1 MYPIS
6 WHCRLNVERRSM
18 ARCPRGELSVD
29 TTHVSDAK
37 ITIALPL
44 RNVVGITVTL
54 CELNCSGKV
63 TDLERQTWQA
73 KLARRIVD
81 RLVASTASR
90 SNVSVRRLTLS
101 AVDLQG
107 ACSFEVVSCLH
118 TCESA
123 SASHPSS
130 HDCMLQTQ
138 HSAPLVHV
146 FACINRP
153 VNQSLEALTPAVH
166 DCT

>member
-1 MYPIS
+1 LTLEDVS
-6 WHCRLNVERRSM
+6 WLV
-18 ARCPRGELSVD
+18 PREELSVD

-54 CELNCSGKV
+54 CEERDRSGEV
-63 TDLERQTWQA
+63 RDLERQTWQA
-73 KLARRIVD
+73 KRAGRIDDWLIVSCNYLLPPLPIKCISSKANLKRCRSSRRVQF
-81 RLVASTASR
+81 R
-90 SNVSVRRLTLS
+90 S
-101 AVDLQG
+101 
-107 ACSFEVVSCLH
+107 EVVSCLH

-123 SASHPSS
+123 SASHSSS
-130 HDCMLQTQ
+130 HDCILQTQ

-153 VNQSLEALTPAVH
+153 VNQSLEALTPAVY